1 MRIYLLLLGVV
12 SVLFLVSCTTPGDI
26 SSLRQRVE
34 ENPNSAPDH
43 HELALAYVKHGV
55 DWEVM
60 GEVGIPVITS
70 KRWTNKAK
78 KEFQKVAELDPKDP
92 EPHYWLKVIYNAQG
106 KYEEADKEA
115 DLYTDLVAREHKSL
129 KK

>member
-26 SSLRQRVE
+26 SSLRQRVD
-34 ENPNSAPDH
+34 ENPNSASDRY
-43 HELALAYVKHGV
+43 ELALAYVKHGV

-78 KEFQKVAELDPKDP
+78 NEFQKVAELDPKDP
-92 EPHYWLKVIYNAQG
+92 EPHYWLEVIYNAQG